1 MPRKTVRRRK
11 AETSALNA
19 FRRIIRA
26 LRVSAQRAQSDAG
39 ISAAQLYVLAQL
51 ADGSAMSIN
60 ELGERTFT
68 DRSSVGAVVAR
79 LVERGLVER
88 AQATDDRR
96 RAEVR
101 ITDAGVGA
109 LEHAPDPPTRTLVK
123 GLEALDD
130 KTLEQL
136 AGELGA
142 LVAAMGLAEAPV
154 EMLFDDEG
162 QQAGRRTRRNASA
175 R

>member
-1 MPRKTVRRRK
+1 MPRKSTRRRK
-11 AETSALNA
+11 AEADALNA
-19 FRRIIRA
+19 FRRIVRA
-26 LRVSAQRAQSDAG
+26 LRVSAQRAQSGAG

-79 LVERGLVER
+79 LVERGMVER
-88 AQATDDRR
+88 AQAAADRR

-101 ITDAGVGA
+101 ITDLGVEA
-109 LEHAPDPPTRTLVK
+109 LRHAPDPPTRALVN
-123 GLEALDD
+123 GLEALDVEA
-130 KTLEQL
+130 LEQL
-136 AGELGA
+136 AENLGA
-142 LVAAMGLAEAPV
+142 LVEAMGLAEAPL
-154 EMLFDDEG
+154 EMLFDEEG
-162 QQAGRRTRRNASA
+162 GGPRGRTRQSSR

>member
-1 MPRKTVRRRK
+1 MPRKSTRRRQ
-11 AETSALNA
+11 AETDALNA

-60 ELGERTFT
+60 ELGDRTFT

-88 AQATDDRR
+88 AQAMEDRR

-101 ITDAGVGA
+101 ITEAGVAA
-109 LEHAPDPPTRTLVK
+109 LRQAPDPPTRSLVK
-123 GLEALDD
+123 GLEALEEED
-130 KTLEQL
+130 LEQL
-136 AGELGA
+136 AGNLKG
-142 LVAAMGLAEAPV
+142 LVEAMGLAGAPA
-154 EMLFDDEG
+154 EMLFDDESRG
-162 QQAGRRTRRNASA
+162 ARRRPRRASTR
-175 R
+175 